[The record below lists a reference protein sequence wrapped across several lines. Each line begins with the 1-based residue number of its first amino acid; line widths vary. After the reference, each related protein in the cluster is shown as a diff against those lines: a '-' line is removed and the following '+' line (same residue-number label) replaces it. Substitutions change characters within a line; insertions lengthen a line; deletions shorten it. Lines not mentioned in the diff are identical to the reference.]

1 MGLDF
6 IHLLLTARGYNMNME
21 IPKKI
26 KVWNVNNKE
35 LYYLLKGRKGG
46 KTTID
51 IIDMILEKPCSRTQ
65 LSKELNVDYKTV
77 TYHLKIVCKYNYI
90 SKEKFERT
98 YFYAPSEKLLNNIN
112 EYYHIRKLVENGE

>member
-1 MGLDF
+1 M
-6 IHLLLTARGYNMNME
+6 NMN

-77 TYHLKIVCKYNYI
+77 TYHLSIVCKYNYI

-98 YFYAPSEKLLNNIN
+98 YFYSPSEKLLNNIN
-112 EYYHIRKLVENGE
+112 EYYHIRKLVEKGE